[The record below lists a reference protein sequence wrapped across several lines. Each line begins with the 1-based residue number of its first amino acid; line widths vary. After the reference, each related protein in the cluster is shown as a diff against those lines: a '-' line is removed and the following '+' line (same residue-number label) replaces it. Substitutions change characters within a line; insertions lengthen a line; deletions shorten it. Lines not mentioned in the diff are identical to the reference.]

1 MPKSKT
7 AHGDGAQPS
16 EARIRMVA
24 CALLRSQGYNQE
36 DIAERMNLSQP
47 VVSRIVTAAIQ
58 ARLLQ
63 AQPTFLPQNA
73 SPAEIK
79 QAQRRYAGK
88 HSDLEQKIRTLVPR
102 GLCFRLHTVAAK
114 DLHAFCEQAAR
125 HVAGL
130 LTGDLIVGTM
140 WGSAIERIIDG
151 VTRYA
156 QPSKRSEL
164 RAIPLA
170 GDPLFLL
177 NQENQEYSASALAA
191 KLERAFTGRTRSDL
205 PSLNGVPAYISR
217 SRMADRKKAA
227 GLMDFI
233 QSIPGYHLIFGS
245 IGYERQVNTVL
256 TGVGVFASSPQQTTA
271 TFIREREAQEGP
283 EFAPLRQLI
292 LGDFAG
298 SILPK
303 PGLRPAQNDLVA
315 GLNLGWLG
323 ISLSQLKRVA
333 REAKTTSPPG
343 VITVAFASD
352 NKAAIVRESLRRG
365 LINHLVVDDDLAQQ
379 LAAQGISG

>member
-1 MPKSKT
+1 MAKSS
-7 AHGDGAQPS
+7 APQLQPT
-16 EARIRMVA
+16 ETRVRIVA

-47 VVSRIVTAAIQ
+47 VVSRLVTAAIQ
-58 ARLLQ
+58 ANLLQ
-63 AQPTFLPQNA
+63 AQPTFLAQNA
-73 SPAEIK
+73 TPAELHL
-79 QAQRRYAGK
+79 AQERYAGK
-88 HSDLEQKIRTLVPR
+88 HADLEKRIRELVPR

-114 DLHAFCEQAAR
+114 DLQSFCDQAAR

-140 WGSAIERIIDG
+140 WGSTIDRIIDG

-177 NQENQEYSASALAA
+177 NQETQQYSASVLAA
-191 KLERAFTGRTRSDL
+191 RLERAFTGRTRSDL

-217 SRMADRKKAA
+217 QRMSDPATAA
-227 GLMDFI
+227 TLKDFI
-233 QSIPGYHLIFGS
+233 QTIPGFHRIFGP
-245 IGYERQVNTVL
+245 IGLEHQVNTVL
-256 TGVGVFASSPQQTTA
+256 TGVGVFAANPQHTA
-271 TFIREREAQEGP
+271 TFIREREAQEGDD
-283 EFAPLRQLI
+283 FAALKKYI

-303 PGLRPAQNDLVA
+303 PGLRAEQLREVES
-315 GLNLGWLG
+315 LNLGWLG
-323 ISLSQLKRVA
+323 IQLGQLKRIA
-333 REAKTTSPPG
+333 RQARTTSPPG
-343 VITVAFASD
+343 VITVAFTGD
-352 NKAAIVRESLRRG
+352 KAEILRESLKRG
-365 LINHLVVDDDLAQQ
+365 LINHLVVDDALALT
-379 LAAQGISG
+379 LARTDS